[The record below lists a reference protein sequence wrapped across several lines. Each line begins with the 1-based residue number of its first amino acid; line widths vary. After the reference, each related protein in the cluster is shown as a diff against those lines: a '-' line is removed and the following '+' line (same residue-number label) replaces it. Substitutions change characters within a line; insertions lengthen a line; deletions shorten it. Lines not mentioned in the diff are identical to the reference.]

1 MSEKLTI
8 QDLARGAAEKLNM
21 TKGNAEEFV
30 REFFQLIADA
40 LHQDKYVKVKGLGT
54 FKLIEVDSRAS
65 VNIKTGERFEIQSH
79 TKVSFTP
86 DAGLRD
92 VINRP
97 FAHFESVPLQN
108 EELLLTTTV
117 EEEASQQE
125 DFAPVEEQSI
135 AEETPVVEETPE
147 TEETPVEGAGLSEK
161 QSVTED
167 THGAEQQAPVEEEVR
182 AVAEQ
187 APAEEEVHAVVE
199 EAPEE
204 VVLPMDEVKCP
215 VDEAID
221 APCDEETP
229 APLEDDYPPLEEML
243 HHQSSEENP
252 SDEKPSDEKL
262 SEEELSEEEVA
273 ERKRTM
279 KYFIGIVVFISLLCI
294 GVLVF
299 IYFPGLTRAL
309 YGLKAPV
316 EQTVDSV
323 NQPVVPS
330 DQAEEAVDSLLSDTL
345 RRSSDILRRSSEA
358 SEAAATVTQ
367 PSALQPNASQSSSQ
381 KSVAAQ
387 PSAQKPAE
395 ATPFVPD
402 SSNYEIVGTQ
412 ESYTLKEGETLTRV
426 ALRFWGTKSL
436 WPYLVKHNPTVIK
449 NPDNVPYGTT
459 IRIPKLKKK

>member
-1 MSEKLTI
+1 MMSEKLTI

-21 TKGNAEEFV
+21 TKGNAEAFV

-125 DFAPVEEQSI
+125 VFAPVEEQML

-182 AVAEQ
+182 TAAEQ

-204 VVLPMDEVKCP
+204 VVLPTDEVKCP

-252 SDEKPSDEKL
+252 SDENPSD
-262 SEEELSEEEVA
+262 EELSEEEIA
-273 ERKRTM
+273 ERKHTM
-279 KYFIGIVVFISLLCI
+279 KYFIGIVVLISLLCI

-367 PSALQPNASQSSSQ
+367 PSAVQPNASQSSSQ
-381 KSVAAQ
+381 KPVAAQ

-426 ALRFWGTKSL
+426 ALHFWGTKSL

-459 IRIPKLKKK
+459 IQIPKLKKK

>member
-125 DFAPVEEQSI
+125 DFAPVEEQML
-135 AEETPVVEETPE
+135 AEETPVAEETPE

-167 THGAEQQAPVEEEVR
+167 THAAEQQAPVEEEVR
-182 AVAEQ
+182 AA
-187 APAEEEVHAVVE
+187 AE

-204 VVLPMDEVKCP
+204 VVLPTDEMKCP

-252 SDEKPSDEKL
+252 SDEKSSDEKSSDEKL

-323 NQPVVPS
+323 NQPVVPTG
-330 DQAEEAVDSLLSDTL
+330 QAEEAVDSLLSDTL

-367 PSALQPNASQSSSQ
+367 PSAVQPNASQSSSQ
-381 KSVAAQ
+381 KSAAAQ

-402 SSNYEIVGTQ
+402 SSSYEIVGTQ